1 MSKFRTKCDLKEAE
15 AEDVSCLYAERVNGV
30 QVHVVRSW
38 WFHLV
43 VCYWSHPPC
52 THGRRQKRRENFPFH
67 GSFRAFPS
75 PPPVSTAPLKAEN
88 IVTRAAFHCDVD
100 AASRCTYR
108 TRFTTE
114 NGYAASDT
122 LANPRLIVPRSAK
135 LRAFADGWLKFSNF
149 LPATAHQLFR
159 AVAPATAR
167 FPMLFRETNKWNLT
181 GWFVPYWVARFAINY
196 IS

>member
-1 MSKFRTKCDLKEAE
+1 M
-15 AEDVSCLYAERVNGV
+15 SCLLAERVNGV
-30 QVHVVRSW
+30 TSTRRKVLMISLGGVLLISSSVHAR
-38 WFHLV
+38 L
-43 VCYWSHPPC
+43 
-52 THGRRQKRRENFPFH
+52 KRRENFPFH

-75 PPPVSTAPLKAEN
+75 PPPVSTAPLKAQN

-100 AASRCTYR
+100 AASRCMHR

-122 LANPRLIVPRSAK
+122 LANPRLIVLHSAK
-135 LRAFADGWLKFSNF
+135 LRALADGWLKFSNF

-167 FPMLFRETNKWNLT
+167 FPMLFRERETNKWNLA
-181 GWFVPYWVARFAINY
+181 GWFATYWVPCFLFHY